1 MDNLRPNAILTAL
14 LTVLALIAFAANS
27 ILCRLALG
35 ESSIDPASY
44 TAIRLVS
51 GALTLWI
58 IAACRR
64 QAAIA
69 KTASSWMPAT
79 MLFLY
84 AVTFSFAYVNLSAG
98 TGALI
103 LFASVQIAM
112 IGLGLYSGERPYI
125 LEWLGLIIAVGGLCY
140 LVSPGITAP
149 SPLGSFLMASA
160 GVAWGYYS
168 VAGRGNIDPVGAT
181 AHNFLRAAPL
191 SLIAGLIWLPSLSI
205 SSIGVFWAILSGS
218 LSSGVGY
225 VIWYGALR
233 GLGMT
238 QAATVQL
245 SVPVIAALGGVV
257 FLSEALGMRLIVSTV
272 VILGGVGMAVFSRAT
287 PLKQS
292 AGFFDT
298 VKTSFKE

>member
-1 MDNLRPNAILTAL
+1 MKNLPPKPIVAAL
-14 LTVLALIAFAANS
+14 LTILALVAFAANS
-27 ILCRLALG
+27 IFGRLALG
-35 ESSIDPASY
+35 KPSIDPASY

-64 QAAIA
+64 QAATA
-69 KTASSWMPAT
+69 KTASSWMPAM

-84 AVTFSFAYVNLSAG
+84 AVTFSFAYVKLSAG

-103 LFASVQIAM
+103 LFASVQITM
-112 IGLGLYSGERPYI
+112 IAVGLYSGERPHM

-140 LVSPGITAP
+140 LVSPGVTAP

-168 VAGRGNIDPVGAT
+168 IAGRGIHDPVGAT
-181 AHNFLRAAPL
+181 ADNFRRAVPL
-191 SLIAGLIWLPSLSI
+191 SLIAALIWLPALSI
-205 SSIGVFWAILSGS
+205 TSIGVFWAILSGS
-218 LSSGVGY
+218 FSSGIGY

-233 GLGMT
+233 GLSVT

-257 FLSEALGMRLIVSTV
+257 FLSEALGWRLIVSTV
-272 VILGGVGMAVFSRAT
+272 LILGGVGMAVFSRAM
-287 PLKQS
+287 PFKQS
-292 AGFFDT
+292 AGLFNR
-298 VKTSFKE
+298 VNTSLKE